1 MIFVFSAKV
10 PLDHLSYDNGV
21 WLKMGVKTSGDKTNT
36 VCSEDHSLQ
45 E

>member
-10 PLDHLSYDNGV
+10 PLDHLSYDNV
-21 WLKMGVKTSGDKTNT
+21 WLKMRVKTSGDKTNT